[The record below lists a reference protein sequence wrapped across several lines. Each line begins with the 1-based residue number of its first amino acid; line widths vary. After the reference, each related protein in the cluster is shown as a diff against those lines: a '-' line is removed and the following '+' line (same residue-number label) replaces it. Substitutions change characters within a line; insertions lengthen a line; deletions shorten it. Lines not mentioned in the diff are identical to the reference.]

1 MLVMVKLFAT
11 LAAYYRDSTPGVP
24 FKVEIP
30 ENNSISDLVEKLNL
44 PKNEVK
50 LFFVNGR
57 LQLANYQLKNND
69 EVGIF
74 PPIGGG

>member
-1 MLVMVKLFAT
+1 MLVVVKLFAT
-11 LAAYYRDSTPGVP
+11 LARYYNGSIPGVP
-24 FKVEIP
+24 FTLEIP
-30 ENNSISDLVEKLNL
+30 ENITISDLVEKLNL
-44 PKNEVK
+44 PRDEVK

-57 LQLANYQLKNND
+57 LQPVSYQLKNND

>member
-1 MLVMVKLFAT
+1 MLVVVKLFAT
-11 LAAYYRDSTPGVP
+11 LAAYHRDSNPGVP
-24 FKVEIP
+24 FEVEIQ

-44 PKNEVK
+44 PLNEVK

-57 LQLANYQLKNND
+57 IQPATYQLRNND

>member
-1 MLVMVKLFAT
+1 MLVVVKLYAT
-11 LAAYYRDSTPGVP
+11 LAAYHLDSTSGVP
-24 FKVEIP
+24 FKVVIH
-30 ENNSISDLVEKLNL
+30 ENSSIQDLVEKLNL
-44 PKNEVK
+44 PSNEVK

-57 LQLANYQLKNND
+57 LQLAEYLLKNND